1 MVRDDIAGGVLALI
15 FLSLFSAIF
24 KTSFMEWFYLAS
36 ITALLGDH
44 LGHGN
49 QDLTITI
56 QSSSK
61 FMRVFLLFLQSLT
74 CCVVFVLFTYFEPA
88 AARTLLT
95 RSTRNLPLTRSLLCS
110 PKVK

>member
-49 QDLTITI
+49 QDLSITI

-61 FMRVFLLFLQSLT
+61 FMRVFYFLQSLT
-74 CCVVFVLFTYFEPA
+74 CCVVFVLFTF
-88 AARTLLT
+88 
-95 RSTRNLPLTRSLLCS
+95 
-110 PKVK
+110 